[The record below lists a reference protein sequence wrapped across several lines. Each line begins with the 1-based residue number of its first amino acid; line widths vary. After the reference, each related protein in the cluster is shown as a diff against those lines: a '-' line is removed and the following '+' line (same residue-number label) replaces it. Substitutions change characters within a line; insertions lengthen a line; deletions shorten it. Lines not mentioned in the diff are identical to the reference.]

1 MRGKKETYM
10 EAHIASGNPKELP
23 KDMAT
28 GEAVAYNQNN
38 LAMER
43 TEFAKIRTD
52 LALTNSMLAADRTHL
67 SYLRTIVSLLGSAA
81 TIYKALPMIGVSE
94 TFSVGLAL
102 FLLAA
107 AGYFIYKDAATYPKL
122 KKRLKEMER
131 RASELAENTENHVYI
146 LDADFEGTEE
156 FGAEE

>member
-1 MRGKKETYM
+1 MKKKND
-10 EAHIASGNPKELP
+10 AAINAQIASGIPIKPPKE
-23 KDMAT
+23 MAT

-94 TFSVGLAL
+94 SFSVGLAL
-102 FLLAA
+102 FLLVAA
-107 AGYFIYKDAATYPKL
+107 IYFIYKDAATYPKL
-122 KKRLKEMER
+122 KKRLLEMEE
-131 RASELAENTENHVYI
+131 RASELAKSTENHVYI
-146 LDADFEGTEE
+146 LDADFEGTEDSE
-156 FGAEE
+156 AEE

>member
-1 MRGKKETYM
+1 MKKKTDDTIN
-10 EAHIASGNPKELP
+10 AQIASGIPIKPP

-52 LALTNSMLAADRTHL
+52 LALTNSLLAADRTHL

-81 TIYKALPMIGVSE
+81 TIYKALPIIGVSE
-94 TFSVGLAL
+94 SFSVGLAL

-107 AGYFIYKDAATYPKL
+107 AVYFIYKDAATYPKL
-122 KKRLKEMER
+122 KKRLREMEK
-131 RASELAENTENHVYI
+131 RASELAENTESHVYI